1 MPDYKSI
8 KDSQILRFYY
18 TRYRKYLLYV
28 SISSKQLYARPL
40 SGFGAIER
48 FDNFEINA
56 FHCNNV
62 SSSLREVLRNR
73 CNCSRI
79 TSSAATFSNLW
90 RFRAFVYNTE
100 LKCRS
105 PRQTQYQ
112 QQKRCLPL
120 YKYTNK
126 PLQRRKHTQCPHE
139 EINSANI
146 NECLQNTSKQQ
157 QTVRNG
163 FGFNANNV
171 KEITRLNTSFP
182 PLQIFSCL
190 QKHLNVACVYLH
202 FWQTMIFW
210 KRQERHWSVEV

>member
-1 MPDYKSI
+1 MSASHQNSCMRDRFLVLAPSNDLTILKSML
-8 KDSQILRFYY
+8 STVTMYP
-18 TRYRKYLLYV
+18 V
-28 SISSKQLYARPL
+28 VYAR
-40 SGFGAIER
+40 S
-48 FDNFEINA
+48 
-56 FHCNNV
+56 
-62 SSSLREVLRNR
+62 LRNR

-112 QQKRCLPL
+112 QKRCLPL

-126 PLQRRKHTQCPHE
+126 PLQRRKHNQCPHE